1 MSQHAKDC
9 FVKSSDI
16 SYFPPRTYREQ
27 PNILRNFALP
37 PVNDLMYRCCIQ
49 AVKAIDKY
57 CGRIYW
63 CDSTAHFQRFQA
75 NWRPC
80 WRPVKNSLCHSP
92 SVGVYTHVRTWD
104 RLKCLPWEFRDFFQ
118 KIIDFFPV
126 FVYNGQFQVLLCM
139 NTLFGLGQGQAAGSC
154 LCSWREGR
162 DSLTTSAIFSFSGI
176 TRIRVVHGKWKRH
189 ESGTVHS
196 VKWLRCELEAWFN
209 PGQSKWCFSSLKI
222 PECFWGP
229 LGVMF
234 NEYRDV

>member
-1 MSQHAKDC
+1 MIRLR
-9 FVKSSDI
+9 I
-16 SYFPPRTYREQ
+16 SNVFRR
-27 PNILRNFALP
+27 IGV
-37 PVNDLMYRCCIQ
+37 PVDGLLKTLS
-49 AVKAIDKY
+49 A
-57 CGRIYW
+57 
-63 CDSTAHFQRFQA
+63 TLH
-75 NWRPC
+75 
-80 WRPVKNSLCHSP
+80 P
-92 SVGVYTHVRTWD
+92 SVSIHMYEHETGWNVFHENLGTFS
-104 RLKCLPWEFRDFFQ
+104 K

-139 NTLFGLGQGQAAGSC
+139 NTLFGLGQGQVAGSC